1 MNEIIEWYLQPFK
14 KYADFSGR
22 ARRKEYWSFALGH
35 FLISL
40 VLGGAGF
47 GIGLGSE
54 YLGSLFGLF
63 ILIPSIA
70 VGVRR
75 LHDTGQLGLVAADQ
89 FRTYYRILCAAL
101 LLAIGRWICIQPIRF
116 KSEGTGLII

>member
-22 ARRKEYWSFALGH
+22 ARRKEYWSFALGN

-75 LHDTGQLGLVAADQ
+75 LHDTGRSGWWLLISFVPIIGFFVLLY
-89 FRTYYRILCAAL
+89 FL
-101 LLAIGRWICIQPIRF
+101 LL
-116 KSEGTGLII
+116 EGGSASNQYGSNPKALA

>member
-1 MNEIIEWYLQPFK
+1 MNDFIEWYLQPLK
-14 KYADFSGR
+14 KYTDFNGR
-22 ARRKEYWSFALGH
+22 ARRKEYWSFALGN

-40 VLGGAGF
+40 VFGGAGF

-54 YLGSLFGLF
+54 YLSSLFGLF

-75 LHDTGQLGLVAADQ
+75 LHDTGRSGWWLLISFVPIVGFFVLLYFFLLEGDSGSNQYGSNPKALV
-89 FRTYYRILCAAL
+89 
-101 LLAIGRWICIQPIRF
+101 
-116 KSEGTGLII
+116 